1 MGMMEWCAEREFE
14 GMGMM
19 GGGMMDG
26 GPLFLV
32 LPVLFFVWLL
42 VLGVV
47 AAVGVWAVRRF
58 REDNNNL

>member
-32 LPVLFFVWLL
+32 LPVLFFVWLVGL
-42 VLGVV
+42 AVV
-47 AAVGVWAVRRF
+47 AGVGVWAVRRF
-58 REDNNNL
+58 REQDSNL